1 MNKNGCRRTMH
12 NSLFNEKNTNGQ
24 TSLRSQA
31 HVCGPGCTHRC
42 IGLVVNYDKFL
53 FKKLYF

>member
-1 MNKNGCRRTMH
+1 MNKNGCRRTIH
-12 NSLFNEKNTNGQ
+12 NSLFMEKNTNGQ

-42 IGLVVNYDKFL
+42 IGLVIDYGKFL
-53 FKKLYF
+53 FEKS